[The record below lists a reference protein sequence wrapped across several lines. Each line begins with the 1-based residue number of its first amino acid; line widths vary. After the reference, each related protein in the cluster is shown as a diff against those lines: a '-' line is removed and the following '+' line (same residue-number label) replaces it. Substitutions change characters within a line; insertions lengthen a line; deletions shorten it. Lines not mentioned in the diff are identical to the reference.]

1 MKTTPNNHQNPR
13 IFASKRFM
21 NGTWTALFVLAPLLL
36 SSCDK
41 LRLGGSAPGS
51 SASAAASAGAPSSSA
66 SAATSANAGQNAAQP
81 AAPSAPTVN
90 DPKGIAVVIKDFQIL
105 HPYSSERA
113 IQSIRDNE
121 SFSTRDSSANFGVGM
136 IIEATNNTGELLQS
150 VGFTGEIHF
159 QNGERETVCT
169 FSEDKLGEFSFSRVL
184 SYTSNP
190 GKADPFTGEKPTN
203 WKVEDSDQEGVWRP
217 SERIRMFTRRD
228 WCETP
233 VLEDMGVTKIHGR
246 IVVKAYQRFIETASR
261 DLSDQ
266 NYDMTLLGGDTV
278 RVQGRKTGRVTLI
291 PLKERIGDRTEFHVQ
306 EIYAKDGAPAGG
318 EALPLKQVRLSRPW
332 RLEVNDAVE
341 SKPVEF
347 DIHPSALT
355 LQMVKVSNGDIMHA
369 SGNILV
375 FAKDGKVVYQDM
387 AKQKLSLLEATHV
400 DIPAT
405 PPDITFQQN
414 ELSGKVTSMALT
426 HFTEDTEL
434 VKGQRKL
441 SITWKL
447 NLKGDDID
455 SRLRA
460 GLDAAKETLSKAE
473 TAAEQA
479 NQGGDA
485 GEVAKAKAAVAK
497 AKSDVGA
504 AETKYKT
511 GVSSERGKIAK
522 LLSCGEVKL
531 ATNKTI
537 RLPTNAKAAAEA
549 CKALLSSNE
558 TDVIMSYTLDR
569 YELPVALVYTLGKDF
584 SFDPIGSES
593 LIKLD
598 PR

>member
-1 MKTTPNNHQNPR
+1 MR
-13 IFASKRFM
+13 MS
-21 NGTWTALFVLAPLLL
+21 WTALFFLAPALLA
-36 SSCDK
+36 SCDK
-41 LRLGGSAPGS
+41 LRLGGGAPAS
-51 SASAAASAGAPSSSA
+51 SGSAAASASAPAASA
-66 SAATSANAGQNAAQP
+66 SAASSANAGQGTVQAA
-81 AAPSAPTVN
+81 ASAPSSN
-90 DPKGIAVVIKDFQIL
+90 DPKGIAVVIKDFQLL

-113 IQSIRDNE
+113 IQSIRENE
-121 SFSTRDSSANFGVGM
+121 SFSTRSSSSNFGVGM
-136 IIEATNNTGELLQS
+136 IIEATNNTGEVLQS
-150 VGFTGEIHF
+150 VGFTGEIRF
-159 QNGERETVCT
+159 SNGEHESLCH
-169 FSEDKLGEFSFSRVL
+169 FSEEKLGDFSFARVL

-190 GKADPFTGEKPTN
+190 GKADPFTNEKPSN
-203 WKVEDSDQEGVWRP
+203 WKVDDSDQEGVWRP

-233 VLEDMGVTKIHGR
+233 VLEDMNVTKIQGR
-246 IVVKAYQRFIETASR
+246 VVVKAYQRFVETASR
-261 DLSDQ
+261 DLTDAV
-266 NYDMTLLGGDTV
+266 YDMALIGGDTV
-278 RVQGRKTGRVTLI
+278 RVQGRKTGKVTLI
-291 PLKERIGDRTEFHVQ
+291 PIKERVGDRMEYNVQ
-306 EIYAKDGAPAGG
+306 EIYAKDGAAPSA

-332 RLEVNDAVE
+332 RLEMNDIIE
-341 SKPVEF
+341 SKPLEF

-355 LQMVKVSNGDIMHA
+355 LQMVKLSSGDVMHA

-400 DIPAT
+400 DLPAT
-405 PPDITFQQN
+405 PPEISFEAN
-414 ELSGKVTSMALT
+414 ELSGKVSNMAIV

-460 GLDAAKETLSKAE
+460 GLDAAKDAQSKAD

-479 NQGGDA
+479 AQGGDA
-485 GEVAKAKAAVAK
+485 GEIAKAKAAAAK
-497 AKSDVGA
+497 AKSDVSA

-511 GVSSERGKIAK
+511 GVSSERGRVAK

-531 ATNKTI
+531 ATNKGL
-537 RLPTNAKAAAEA
+537 RAPTNAKAASEA
-549 CKALLSSNE
+549 CKALLSNNE
-558 TDVIMSYTLDR
+558 VEVIMSYTLDR
-569 YELPVALVYTLGKDF
+569 YELPIALVYTLGKDF

-598 PR
+598 AR